1 MLKSFDKNA
10 KINEIVATLK
20 EEGGVIIKNLSNQD
34 VIDKVNA
41 ELRSHFDDKGDDCQ
55 SDFNGFNTKRLDS
68 ILAISRTSAD
78 LIGHEIIMQVAD
90 AALKPFCSNYRI
102 GSSTA
107 IEICPGE
114 KAQELH
120 RDDEIYPHRMPGVE
134 FQVAALW
141 ALDDF
146 TIENGATQVIPGSHK
161 WHDDDVENAKAKDVS
176 QAVMP
181 KGSVLIYF
189 GTTVHGG
196 GENRSDKPR
205 SALVTTYSLGWLR
218 QEENHYLTIPKNI
231 AESYPEN
238 IRQLMGFA
246 SYSKILGTYPGSR
259 VAKKIS

>member
-1 MLKSFDKNA
+1 MLKSFDKNSDLNEV
-10 KINEIVATLK
+10 INILK
-20 EEGGVIIKNLSNQD
+20 SEGGVIIKNLSD
-34 VIDKVNA
+34 HKLIDKLKTD
-41 ELRSHFDDKGDDCQ
+41 LRPHFDRKGDEYQ
-55 SDFNGFNTKRLDS
+55 SDFNGFKTNRLDS

-78 LIGHEIIMQVAD
+78 LIGHETIMKIAD
-90 AALKPFCSNYRI
+90 AVLKPFCINYRI
-102 GSSTA
+102 GSTTG

-114 KAQELH
+114 SSQELH

-146 TIENGATQVIPGSHK
+146 TIENGATMVIPYSHK
-161 WHDDDVENAKAKDVS
+161 WDDAEVGTAKLEDVV

-181 KGSVLIYF
+181 KGSVLLYF

-196 GENRSDKPR
+196 GENCSKEPR

-218 QEENHYLTIPKNI
+218 QEENHYMSIPEEI
-231 AESYPEN
+231 AKSYPEH

-246 SYSKILGTYPGSR
+246 SYSKILGTYPDSP
-259 VAKKIS
+259 VAKEIS

>member
-161 WHDDDVENAKAKDVS
+161 WHDDDVENAKAK
-176 QAVMP
+176 
-181 KGSVLIYF
+181 
-189 GTTVHGG
+189 
-196 GENRSDKPR
+196 
-205 SALVTTYSLGWLR
+205 
-218 QEENHYLTIPKNI
+218 ENHYLTIPKNI